1 MRILLVCVVRNRQ
14 RSIVSIL
21 YPKTYFV
28 SLTLSLNSWQQDL
41 WCRVHELGTIV
52 QSLGFQRKQS
62 QRRKMSHTPLTSGA
76 LARIC
81 QVFLTNLSSK
91 LNSRKWCILHLR
103 IVKCTEQFSG
113 GGCPW
118 ASASSAWP
126 KTNSRRG
133 SGEVDWFCRN
143 DIFWIECMQWS
154 QNNSWLWPRC
164 KVDDQCFPTLKLM
177 TSGTACCSTTAFTAT
192 AFPCLLL
199 KWDSWHLY
207 CPKQL
212 QQFLFV
218 NFLRSNVLIS
228 HQLSSLT
235 T

>member
-1 MRILLVCVVRNRQ
+1 MFCVVRNRQ
-14 RSIVSIL
+14 RNIVSIL

-41 WCRVHELGTIV
+41 RCRVHELGTIV

-91 LNSRKWCILHLR
+91 PNSRKWCILHLR

-143 DIFWIECMQWS
+143 DISWIECMQWS
-154 QNNSWLWPRC
+154 QNNSYDHQW
-164 KVDDQCFPTLKLM
+164 FPNLE
-177 TSGTACCSTTAFTAT
+177 AEDFRYR
-192 AFPCLLL
+192 LLL
-199 KWDSWHLY
+199 NDGIY
-207 CPKQL
+207 
-212 QQFLFV
+212 
-218 NFLRSNVLIS
+218 SNSFSMLATQVRFWASL
-228 HQLSSLT
+228 LSLAIPAVPVCKFPAI
-235 T
+235 